1 MIDYYISFVACNQLI
16 PPSTFSLFQVSIVLK
31 MSCFQVD
38 NDKMARFLSLHVLLI
53 GSVVLYIIL
62 GAIVFQMLEGEHLD
76 ALKKDHMDRIDRNAK
91 DYVDKLWEL
100 AKRDKNKFKN
110 VNELITSIKK
120 ETSEDFNDYVD
131 TVFYA
136 HRAVRHGYDEDS
148 PTWDFANSV
157 FFTTTMLTSIG
168 YGYVAPST
176 FGGRLFGV
184 IYCLI
189 GIPLTLVTVAN
200 VAKFLSETIFFLHYE
215 LWNKCLEWKRKRKGE
230 VEADPAQPMFGDD
243 ENEEEILDRVR
254 LVRFPPL
261 TVFLFVF
268 VYGCIAAWVV
278 RYWETW
284 TYVESLYFIFISI
297 LTVGFGDI
305 RPSPGNIWVTLAFVV
320 VGVILTTMC
329 MDVVGRMYLKE
340 IHYLG
345 RKLKSNNPFY
355 LLREA
360 KARRRRAA
368 MASLLAQLAKG
379 MIFAHKDYNELA
391 RKKSKRKKEKR
402 RGSHVLPNEKF
413 MFARLPPDPPSDCQV
428 VSTSAYS
435 VRLAWAPPFS
445 PDPDLTYNIR
455 YRLKHNED
463 AKVRELRGIKGNTV
477 EIMSVDSCSLYEFRI
492 TAHNKFGESKAVY
505 LVQYTEPQLS
515 PQHILATRLNANTIE
530 LTWEPP
536 YKKSHEVK
544 NYVVY
549 FTENPNASL
558 SEWEKIPV
566 NGRRVVFPDLRF
578 DWFYMFSATA
588 VFKDGQR
595 SPLSRALFIKTDK
608 IEFHKH
614 CVGHSKT
621 IDVMDSIC

>member
-1 MIDYYISFVACNQLI
+1 
-16 PPSTFSLFQVSIVLK
+16 
-31 MSCFQVD
+31 
-38 NDKMARFLSLHVLLI
+38 
-53 GSVVLYIIL
+53 
-62 GAIVFQMLEGEHLD
+62 
-76 ALKKDHMDRIDRNAK
+76 
-91 DYVDKLWEL
+91 
-100 AKRDKNKFKN
+100 
-110 VNELITSIKK
+110 
-120 ETSEDFNDYVD
+120 
-131 TVFYA
+131 
-136 HRAVRHGYDEDS
+136 
-148 PTWDFANSV
+148 
-157 FFTTTMLTSIG
+157 
-168 YGYVAPST
+168 
-176 FGGRLFGV
+176 
-184 IYCLI
+184 
-189 GIPLTLVTVAN
+189 
-200 VAKFLSETIFFLHYE
+200 
-215 LWNKCLEWKRKRKGE
+215 
-230 VEADPAQPMFGDD
+230 MF
-243 ENEEEILDRVR
+243 
-254 LVRFPPL
+254 P
-261 TVFLFVF
+261 
-268 VYGCIAAWVV
+268 
-278 RYWETW
+278 
-284 TYVESLYFIFISI
+284 
-297 LTVGFGDI
+297 
-305 RPSPGNIWVTLAFVV
+305 

-621 IDVMDSIC
+621 IDVMDSICEKEENETTALLKRDYVSFAV

>member
-1 MIDYYISFVACNQLI
+1 
-16 PPSTFSLFQVSIVLK
+16 
-31 MSCFQVD
+31 
-38 NDKMARFLSLHVLLI
+38 
-53 GSVVLYIIL
+53 
-62 GAIVFQMLEGEHLD
+62 MLEGEHLD
-76 ALKKDHMDRIDRNAK
+76 ALKKDHIGRIEQNAK
-91 DYVDKLWEL
+91 DYVNRLWDL
-100 AKRDKNKFKN
+100 AKKDRDKYET
-110 VNELITSIKK
+110 VEELIESVKSQT
-120 ETSEDFNDYVD
+120 TEDFHDYVD
-131 TVFYA
+131 TVFFA

-200 VAKFLSETIFFLHYE
+200 VAKFLSESIFFLHYE
-215 LWNKCLEWKRKRKGE
+215 IWNKCLEWKARRKGVVE
-230 VEADPAQPMFGDD
+230 VDPAQPMFGDD
-243 ENEEEILDRVR
+243 ENEEEILDRVK

-261 TVFLFVF
+261 TVFMFVF
-268 VYGCIAAWVV
+268 VYGCLAAAVV

-297 LTVGFGDI
+297 LT
-305 RPSPGNIWVTLAFVV
+305 V

-463 AKVRELRGIKGNTV
+463 AKNRELRGIKGNTV

-505 LVQYTEPQLS
+505 LVQYTGKG
-515 PQHILATRLNANTIE
+515 LATKA
-530 LTWEPP
+530 
-536 YKKSHEVK
+536 
-544 NYVVY
+544 
-549 FTENPNASL
+549 
-558 SEWEKIPV
+558 
-566 NGRRVVFPDLRF
+566 
-578 DWFYMFSATA
+578 
-588 VFKDGQR
+588 
-595 SPLSRALFIKTDK
+595 
-608 IEFHKH
+608 
-614 CVGHSKT
+614 
-621 IDVMDSIC
+621 

>member
-1 MIDYYISFVACNQLI
+1 QFQQVKREQTENIAQSGQTYI
-16 PPSTFSLFQVSIVLK
+16 
-31 MSCFQVD
+31 
-38 NDKMARFLSLHVLLI
+38 
-53 GSVVLYIIL
+53 
-62 GAIVFQMLEGEHLD
+62 
-76 ALKKDHMDRIDRNAK
+76 DRI
-91 DYVDKLWEL
+91 WEL
-100 AKRDKNKFKN
+100 THQEKDKYENIEDL
-110 VNELITSIKK
+110 VSAVKK
-120 ETSEDFNDYVD
+120 ISTDEFHDYVD
-131 TVFYA
+131 TVFTA
-136 HRAVRHGYDEDS
+136 HRASRHGYDEDAPS
-148 PTWDFANSV
+148 WDFANSV

-168 YGYVAPST
+168 YGYVAPNT

-200 VAKFLSETIFFLHYE
+200 VAKFISETIFLVHYE
-215 LWNKCLEWKRKRKGE
+215 LWKYWCRWKAKRKGE
-230 VEADPAQPMFGDD
+230 ELNNEPLFAED
-243 ENEEEILDRVR
+243 EDEQEILDRVK
-254 LVRFPPL
+254 LVRFPPIV
-261 TVFLFVF
+261 VFLFVF
-268 VYGCIAAWVV
+268 LYGLLASYIIQRKEQWS
-278 RYWETW
+278 
-284 TYVESLYFIFISI
+284 YVESMYFTFISI
-297 LTVGFGDI
+297 LTVGFGDF
-305 RPSPGNIWVTLAFVV
+305 RPSHHNIWTTLAVV
-320 VGVILTTMC
+320 LGGVILTTMC

-355 LLREA
+355 LIREA

-368 MASLLAQLAKG
+368 MASLLAQLARG
-379 MIFAHKDYNELA
+379 MIFAHKDYDELS
-391 RKKSKRKKEKR
+391 RKKSKKKRAKR

-428 VSTSAYS
+428 ISTSAYS
-435 VRLAWAPPFS
+435 VRIAWAPAFS
-445 PDPDLTYNIR
+445 TESDLTYNIR

-463 AKVRELRGIKGNTV
+463 GKIRELRGIKGNAV

-492 TAHNKFGESKAVY
+492 TAVSKYGESKPIY

-515 PQHILATRLNANTIE
+515 PQHILATKLNPNTIE

-536 YKKSHEVK
+536 FKRTHDVK
-544 NYVVY
+544 NYIVY

-566 NGRRVVFPDLRF
+566 NGRRVVFPDLRY

-608 IEFHKH
+608 LEFHKH
-614 CVGHSKT
+614 CVGQSRT
-621 IDVMDSIC
+621 IEVMDSICDRTEDSETTALLKRDYASFAV

>member
-1 MIDYYISFVACNQLI
+1 MVRF
-16 PPSTFSLFQVSIVLK
+16 FSP
-31 MSCFQVD
+31 
-38 NDKMARFLSLHVLLI
+38 HVMLI
-53 GSVVLYIIL
+53 GSVVLYIIV
-62 GAIVFQMLEGEHLD
+62 GAVIFQKLEGGHLM
-76 ALKKDHMDRIDRNAK
+76 AVKKDHMDRIDKNAK
-91 DYVDKLWEL
+91 DYVDRLWIL
-100 AKRDKNKFKN
+100 AKRDRDKYGNIEK
-110 VNELITSIKK
+110 LIEAVKT
-120 ETSEDFNDYVD
+120 ETTQDFNDYVD
-131 TVFYA
+131 TVFLA

-200 VAKFLSETIFFLHYE
+200 IAKFLSETIFLVHYE
-215 LWNKCLEWKRKRKGE
+215 IWRRWMDFRRKRKGDLD
-230 VEADPAQPMFGDD
+230 VDVVQPMFEED
-243 ENEEEILDRVR
+243 ENEDDILDRVR

-261 TVFLFVF
+261 VVFSLVF
-268 VYGCIAAWVV
+268 IYGCVAAWVV

-305 RPSPGNIWVTLAFVV
+305 RPSPGNVWLTLGFVI

-368 MASLLAQLAKG
+368 MASLLAQLARG

-391 RKKSKRKKEKR
+391 RKKSKKKKDKR

-435 VRLAWAPPFS
+435 VRLAWAPSFS
-445 PDPDLTYNIR
+445 TDTDLTYNIR

-463 AKVRELRGIKGNTV
+463 AKTRELRGIKGNTV

-492 TAHNKFGESKAVY
+492 TAVSKFGESKPVY

-515 PQHILATRLNANTIE
+515 PQHILATKLNANTIE

-544 NYVVY
+544 NYIVY

-614 CVGHSKT
+614 CVGQSRT
-621 IDVMDSIC
+621 IEVMDSICEKEENETTALLKRDYASFAV